1 MKNNS
6 NDKLERVLLL
16 LIYRK
21 TKRKNKMETE
31 IWKDIEGY
39 EGHYQVSDKGRI
51 KSVKFGK
58 EIFLK
63 PGQCRGYLHVGLS
76 KNGEY
81 KQYTVHRLVCQA
93 FLPNSNNLPEIN
105 HKDEIKTNNNIEN
118 LEWCDH
124 KYNINFG
131 NRTQIQSEKCSK
143 PVLQYTKT
151 GKFVKEWKSVMDV
164 ERNLGYSE
172 GHISACSNE
181 KRKSAYGFVWKFK
194 KS

>member
-63 PGQCRGYLHVGLS
+63 PG
-76 KNGEY
+76 
-81 KQYTVHRLVCQA
+81 
-93 FLPNSNNLPEIN
+93 
-105 HKDEIKTNNNIEN
+105 
-118 LEWCDH
+118 
-124 KYNINFG
+124 
-131 NRTQIQSEKCSK
+131 
-143 PVLQYTKT
+143 
-151 GKFVKEWKSVMDV
+151 
-164 ERNLGYSE
+164 
-172 GHISACSNE
+172 
-181 KRKSAYGFVWKFK
+181 
-194 KS
+194 